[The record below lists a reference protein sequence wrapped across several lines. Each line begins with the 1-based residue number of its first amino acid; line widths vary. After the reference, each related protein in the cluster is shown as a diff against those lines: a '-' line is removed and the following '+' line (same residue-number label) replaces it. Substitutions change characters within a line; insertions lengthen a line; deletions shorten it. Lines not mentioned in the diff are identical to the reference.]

1 MCNYPVYKFVN
12 KIEMDYDMDDK
23 KADVIFYG
31 FIVFDVTFDMLCVR
45 VWLFVDH
52 FCG

>member
-1 MCNYPVYKFVN
+1 
-12 KIEMDYDMDDK
+12 MDDK
-23 KADVIFYG
+23 KTDVIFYG

-52 FCG
+52 LTMKNPSFMFRMCVIVIRT